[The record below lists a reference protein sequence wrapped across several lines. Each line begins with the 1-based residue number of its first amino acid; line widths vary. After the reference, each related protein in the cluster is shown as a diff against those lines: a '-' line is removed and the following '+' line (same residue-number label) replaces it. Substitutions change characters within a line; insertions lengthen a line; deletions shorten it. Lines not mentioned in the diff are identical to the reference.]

1 MVSMTYRQ
9 SIFVWDSG
17 HQSDRTFNHIAVGTI
32 VICLAFSLMIARL
45 PTPLVDRTITTEI
58 PERIAKFM
66 TEMSKPEPLP
76 EIKPQPEQPTKPED
90 KIERPTVKETK
101 PLNKTEEQARKNAQ
115 GSGLLVLSK
124 QLSALADSSN
134 INSMVATKLNTA
146 PTNTTAA
153 TVDTRI
159 LTSDSGRK
167 TVAVSQG
174 AHVGTVGT
182 TKLDDNQRKITQGL
196 LEGNSGTSSGKPVGV
211 ATAARGP
218 SGRGQ
223 EEVAIVMDQ
232 HKGMLY
238 SIYNRA
244 RRANPGLKGK
254 IVLVLTILPTGQVS
268 NVVIK
273 SSELNAPELEASLV
287 ARVRQFDFGKRLGGP
302 LTVTVP
308 VEFLPS

>member
-9 SIFVWDSG
+9 SILVWDSG
-17 HQSDRTFNHIAVGTI
+17 HQSDRRFNTIAFGTI
-32 VICLAFSLMIARL
+32 LICLALSMLIARL
-45 PTPLVDRTITTEI
+45 PAPVIDRTIPTEI

-66 TEMSKPEPLP
+66 TEMVIPERPP
-76 EIKPQPEQPTKPED
+76 EVKPQPEQAQPED
-90 KIERPTVKETK
+90 KIERPTPKDTK
-101 PLNKTEEQARKNAQ
+101 PQTKAEESARKTAQ

-124 QLSALADSSN
+124 QLSALADTSN
-134 INSMVATKLNTA
+134 INSMVTAKLNTA
-146 PTNTTAA
+146 PTNTAAA
-153 TVDTRI
+153 TVDTSI
-159 LTSDSGRK
+159 LTSNSGRK

-174 AHVGTVGT
+174 AHVGKVGT
-182 TKLDDNQRKITQGL
+182 TRLTDNNQKVTQGL
-196 LEGNSGTSSGKPVGV
+196 LESTGWATPGK
-211 ATAARGP
+211 AISTASVNRGA

-232 HKGMLY
+232 HKGLLY
-238 SIYNRA
+238 NIYNRA

-254 IVLVLTILPTGQVS
+254 LVLILTIQPSGQVS

-287 ARVRQFDFGKRLGGP
+287 ARIRQFDFGKREGGP
-302 LTVTVP
+302 LTLTVP